1 MAATA
6 TETRSTHVNI
16 SPVNRKM
23 KFNRKGRRQIC
34 GNECGSKRMCRRMMS
49 DVTQRSGWGQLTPAP
64 RAAPIQ
70 NLIGSIKRVSPST
83 SLQNSSSSYAY
94 LCMLIRRALGYLN
107 AGKTPLDR
115 WPTIALSEACALLL
129 QEQFLQDHSP
139 TARSIY
145 RKQSLQ
151 EGEVF
156 T

>member
-6 TETRSTHVNI
+6 KETRSTHVKI
-16 SPVNRKM
+16 SPVNREM

-34 GNECGSKRMCRRMMS
+34 GNECSSKGMCRRMMS
-49 DVTQRSGWGQLTPAP
+49 DVTQRSGGDSSPPMP

-70 NLIGSIKRVSPST
+70 NLIGSIKCVSPST
-83 SLQNSSSSYAY
+83 SLQNSRGSSAY
-94 LCMLIRRALGYLN
+94 LFMLIHRALGYLN
-107 AGKTPLDR
+107 SGEAPLDR
-115 WPTIALSEACALLL
+115 WPTIALSEARALSTGTVSTGT
-129 QEQFLQDHSP
+129 QS
-139 TARSIY
+139 Y